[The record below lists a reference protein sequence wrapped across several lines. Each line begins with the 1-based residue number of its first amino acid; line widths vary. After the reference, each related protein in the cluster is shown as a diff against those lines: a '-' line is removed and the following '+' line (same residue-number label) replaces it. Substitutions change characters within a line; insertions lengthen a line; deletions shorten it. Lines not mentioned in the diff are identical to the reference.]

1 MTRLRIGSLHT
12 GALVVGGGPAG
23 LAPLIAASR
32 NGDLDRL
39 LAAGLV
45 VAERQ
50 PSIGAGRIGRYLI
63 NSDSSAETFLSCVAD
78 HPDPVLAS
86 LIDHPAAR
94 AIVPYGRD
102 AVPLSLVG
110 AFLAALGDVL
120 AGLIRQAPHGH
131 VMTGREALWTRRTAA
146 GTWSTRLRCVATGEE
161 IDVLSRVVLLA
172 TGAEQPETRLEDEA
186 AVVAG
191 RRLLPGYAGKLMQSD
206 RLLTADGLAEVVERA
221 SGLRHP
227 RLVVIGGSTSAVSC
241 VRVLLEALGDR
252 LGEGGITLMHRR
264 ALPVFYRSAQEARED
279 GYDAFGPDD
288 ICPISGFVFR
298 FGGLRFDSRSL
309 LRSALRIGD
318 AVPDP
323 RLRLHRLDEASDTG
337 AILDQADLI
346 VSALGYQPR
355 ALPVRDVQGRPI
367 RLHAQQPK
375 GILVGSRCGVVDEM
389 GREVDGL
396 FGIGLAAG
404 FRPGG
409 AMGGEPSF
417 TGQVNGLW
425 LWQNDVGALIVH
437 RMLERL
443 DDARAGRCVSAVP
456 QPGAAPDLLAAAR
469 PGPAVGIL
477 DHQHCA

>member
-1 MTRLRIGSLHT
+1 MTARSRVGSLHA

-23 LAPLIAASR
+23 LAPLVAASR
-32 NGDLDRL
+32 NGGLDRL
-39 LAAGLV
+39 LAKGLV
-45 VAERQ
+45 VAERDGA
-50 PSIGAGRIGRYLI
+50 IGAGRIGRYLI

-78 HPDPVLAS
+78 HPEPLLAS

-94 AIVPYGRD
+94 AIAPYGRD

-110 AFLAALGDVL
+110 LFLAVLGEALTS
-120 AGLIRQAPHGH
+120 LIRRAPRGH
-131 VMTGREALWTRRTAA
+131 VMTGQQALWTRQTAA
-146 GTWSTRLRCVATGEE
+146 GGWSTRLRCLSTGEE
-161 IDVLSRVVLLA
+161 TEILSRAVLLA
-172 TGAEQPETRLEDEA
+172 TGADQPAARLAE

-191 RRLLPGYAGKLMQSD
+191 RTLLPGYGGKLMQSD
-206 RLLTADGLAEVVERA
+206 RVLTADGLAELVERV
-221 SGLRHP
+221 SGLRRP
-227 RLVVIGGSTSAVSC
+227 RLVVIGGSTSALSC
-241 VRVLLEALGDR
+241 VRVLLDALGDR

-264 ALPVFYRSAQEARED
+264 ALPVFYRSAQAARED

-288 ICPISGFVFR
+288 ICPVSGFVFR

-323 RLRLHRLDEASDTG
+323 RLRLHRLGDAADTD
-337 AILDQADLI
+337 AVLDGADLV

-355 ALPVRDVQGRPI
+355 ALPVLDVQGVPI
-367 RLHAQQPK
+367 GLRAQQPK
-375 GILVGSRCGVVDEM
+375 GALVGPQCGVVDEA
-389 GREVDGL
+389 GREIAGL

-425 LWQNDVGALIVH
+425 LWQNDVGALIVR

-443 DDARAGRCVSAVP
+443 EAMRCRPRSRLPAP
-456 QPGAAPDLLAAAR
+456 AQPVAAADLLHAAGSGSGLLGHLR
-469 PGPAVGIL
+469 
-477 DHQHCA
+477 CA

>member
-1 MTRLRIGSLHT
+1 MSRLRIGTLQT

-45 VAERQ
+45 VAERE

-63 NSDSSAETFLSCVAD
+63 NSDSSAETFLSCVAG
-78 HPDPVLAS
+78 HPDPALAC

-120 AGLIRQAPHGH
+120 ASLIRRAPHGH
-131 VMTGREALWTRRTAA
+131 VMTGRQALWTRRTAA

-172 TGAEQPETRLEDEA
+172 TGAEQPEARLEDEA
-186 AVVAG
+186 VATG

-206 RLLTADGLAEVVERA
+206 RLLTADGLAEAIERL
-221 SGLRHP
+221 SGLRQP
-227 RLVVIGGSTSAVSC
+227 RLAVVGGSTSAVSC
-241 VRVLLEALGDR
+241 VRVLLGALDDR

-264 ALPVFYRSAQEARED
+264 PLPVFYRSAQEARED
-279 GYDAFGPDD
+279 GYDAFGADD
-288 ICPISGFVFR
+288 ICPVSGFVFR

-323 RLRLHRLDEASDTG
+323 RLRLHRLDEAADTG
-337 AILDQADLI
+337 AVLDQADLI
-346 VSALGYQPR
+346 VSALGYRPR
-355 ALPVRDVQGRPI
+355 ALPVFDVQGRPI

-375 GILVGSRCGVVDEM
+375 GVLVGPQCGVVDEA
-389 GREVDGL
+389 GREVDGV

-425 LWQNDVGALIVH
+425 LWQNDVGALIVQ

-443 DDARAGRCVSAVP
+443 DKIRAPCRVPAVP
-456 QPGAAPDLLAAAR
+456 QPVAAPDLPSAAR
-469 PGPAVGIL
+469 PGPGIGIL
-477 DHQHCA
+477 DHQRSA